1 MIIEHEI
8 PYNNV
13 KRVCSP
19 SEEYA
24 SRYAIGNGP
33 GRSLGVSKKS
43 VFEGAPSDE
52 GKRRDV
58 TGVNDSPVDCQSRDA
73 NRRNDLSAK
82 LTGGEMQK
90 EVSRTDGLSAKSDH
104 LLPLSRLRGPV
115 AVPKIRCSHSLTEF

>member
-1 MIIEHEI
+1 MLRICRKSTKTELSNCVPANSHKNVIIEHKI

-43 VFEGAPSDE
+43 VFEEAPSDE
-52 GKRRDV
+52 GKRSDV
-58 TGVNDSPVDCQSRDA
+58 TGVNDSPVDCQSRDR
-73 NRRNDLSAK
+73 NRRNELSAK
-82 LTGGEMQK
+82 LTGGEMQRK
-90 EVSRTDGLSAKSDH
+90 VS
-104 LLPLSRLRGPV
+104 
-115 AVPKIRCSHSLTEF
+115 